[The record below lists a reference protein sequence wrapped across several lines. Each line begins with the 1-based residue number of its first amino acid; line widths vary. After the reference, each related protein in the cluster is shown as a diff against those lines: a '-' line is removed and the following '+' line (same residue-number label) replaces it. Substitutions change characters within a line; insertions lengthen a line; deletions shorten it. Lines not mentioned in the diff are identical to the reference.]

1 MNALSLLKMPLQM
14 RNGDQSLFDAYGMF
28 LSASPLPDNVTPMIR
43 KAKATAADMPAASLS
58 ARARASR

>member
-1 MNALSLLKMPLQM
+1 M

-43 KAKATAADMPAASLS
+43 KAKATAADIPAASLS
-58 ARARASR
+58 ARARVSR

>member
-28 LSASPLPDNVTPMIR
+28 LSASPLPDNVTPMILR
-43 KAKATAADMPAASLS
+43 VKATAADLQAASLS
-58 ARARASR
+58 SKAQVSR